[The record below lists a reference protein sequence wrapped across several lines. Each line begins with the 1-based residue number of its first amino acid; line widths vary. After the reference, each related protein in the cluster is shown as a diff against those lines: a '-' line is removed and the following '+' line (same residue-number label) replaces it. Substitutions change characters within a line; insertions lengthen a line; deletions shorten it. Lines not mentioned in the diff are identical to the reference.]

1 MIKLLLVITLP
12 LLFVSCDFNKAFSSS
27 FAKEYCSCRFVV
39 GQSKQLCKE
48 YAQNFIPPWSIK
60 ENEEKKYVTVSNM
73 FKTTTAVYK
82 NKRYGCY
89 IKN

>member
-1 MIKLLLVITLP
+1 MNKVVMLTLLI
-12 LLFVSCDFNKAFSSS
+12 FMCSCDFNKGFSSS
-27 FAKEYCSCRFVV
+27 FAKEYCSCRYVV
-39 GQSKQLCKE
+39 GQSKQHCKE

-89 IKN
+89 IKD

>member
-1 MIKLLLVITLP
+1 MKKFLMLS
-12 LLFVSCDFNKAFSSS
+12 LFPFLFISSDFNKAFSSS
-27 FAKEYCSCRFVV
+27 FAKEYCSCRFVE

-60 ENEEKKYVTVSNM
+60 ENEDKKYVTVSNM
-73 FKTTTAVYK
+73 FKTTTALYR